1 VRRSPLLFLATL
13 LLVAGCGSGEGPV
26 VPTIPAARTF
36 QLANFRPQGT
46 VAPGKPVP
54 ISFSIRQ
61 PSGQPLT
68 RYRTGAGPH
77 TGIHLILVSS
87 DLRTIIHRHPPIGA
101 GGALVQPVTFPSA
114 GRYRLVV
121 DAYPELTGTLRNF
134 QLFRTIEV
142 GSPGPKPPL
151 PPFRATQTVHGFRV
165 SILGRPRVRA
175 IEPAFLEVA
184 VTGPDGRPAGFRPW
198 LGALAHAI
206 FFHAG
211 NLDYFHTHVC
221 SPGALGCTSTFGGT
235 SVTGRSS
242 KPGRL
247 RVGVLL
253 PESGLWRLFLQFEA
267 DGRVVTAP
275 FTLKVA

>member
-1 VRRSPLLFLATL
+1 MRRSLLPLLATL
-13 LLVAGCGSGEGPV
+13 VLVAGCGSGAGPA

-36 QLANFRPQGT
+36 QLADFQPRGT
-46 VAPGKPVP
+46 VVPGKPVR
-54 ISFSIRQ
+54 ISFTIRQ

-77 TGIHLILVSS
+77 TGIHLILVNSG
-87 DLRTIIHRHPPIGA
+87 LRTIIHRHPPIRA
-101 GGALVQPVTFPSA
+101 GGALVEPVTFPAA

-121 DAYPELTGTLRNF
+121 DAYPNLPGTLRNF
-134 QLFRTIEV
+134 QLFQTIRV
-142 GSPGPKPPL
+142 GSPRSEPPL
-151 PPFRATQTVHGFRV
+151 PPFRATQSVDGFRV
-165 SILGRPRVRA
+165 SILGRPRLRA
-175 IEPAFLEVA
+175 IEPAFLD
-184 VTGPDGRPAGFRPW
+184 VTVKAPNGRPATFTPW

-221 SPGALGCTSTFGGT
+221 SQGALGCTSTFGGT

-253 PESGLWRLFLQFEA
+253 PESGLWRLFLQFEVN
-267 DGRVVTAP
+267 GRVVTAP